1 MYSLFALYLYNCT
14 KSRIEIKFALSLY
27 LFSPVNK
34 VVLLRHLPAL
44 GSDNS
49 IKSILWLL
57 VLALLQPYVDSMLVE
72 ELDQSFNQN

>member
-27 LFSPVNK
+27 LFSPVNR

-44 GSDNS
+44 GSDSS
-49 IKSILWLL
+49 IKKHS
-57 VLALLQPYVDSMLVE
+57 LAVCINIVAAICR
-72 ELDQSFNQN
+72 

>member
-49 IKSILWLL
+49 IQKHSTGVGSGGARGAEAPLN
-57 VLALLQPYVDSMLVE
+57 AGRGTLQPL
-72 ELDQSFNQN
+72 